1 MGHGPWRA
9 SVSGLIE
16 MASSFD
22 PFQSNPAFDMLAGLF
37 QASLMTPRELPVKE
51 NSLPLTIV
59 SGFLGAGKTTLV
71 NSLLT
76 GNHGRKLAVLVNDFG
91 SINIDYEL
99 VRSQSAETINLA
111 NGCACCTVAGDLTR
125 TLVSLMERTERPDA
139 IVLEA
144 SGLADP
150 WGIAQVSLANPAL
163 YLDGILS
170 FVDAGAFLDQIDDAN
185 VAAIMR
191 AQLTAAD
198 LIVVNK
204 LDLLNEADRIVRKDQ
219 IFSRIREIV
228 PGRPILAAEYAN
240 VPVEVVLGISSSR
253 SHALQC
259 STEPGHAATFES
271 SSHSWNTVFDR
282 QRLSRA
288 LAQLPASIIRAKG
301 LFYCN
306 EGQDRRYV
314 YQKVGKRSSLVL
326 ETNGDVAQQHVSKF
340 VAIAPAADLDSTQI
354 GSMFDDC
361 IAAKPRAEIS

>member
-1 MGHGPWRA
+1 
-9 SVSGLIE
+9 

-37 QASLMTPRELPVKE
+37 QASLTMPRELPVKE
-51 NSLPLTIV
+51 NSMPLTIV

-99 VRSQSAETINLA
+99 VRSRNAQTINLA

-125 TLVSLMERTERPDA
+125 TLVALMERPERPDA

-150 WGIAQVSLANPAL
+150 WGIAQVALANPAL

-170 FVDAGAFLDQIDDAN
+170 FVDAGAFPDQIDDAN

-198 LIVVNK
+198 LVVVNK
-204 LDLLNEADRIVRKDQ
+204 LDLLCEADRTVRKEE

-228 PGRPILAAEYAN
+228 PGRPILAAAYAN

-259 STEPGHAATFES
+259 SVEHSHAAAFES
-271 SSHSWNTVFDR
+271 SSHSWNTMFDR

-288 LAQLPASIIRAKG
+288 LAQLPESIIRAKG

-306 EGQDRRYV
+306 EDQDRRYV
-314 YQKVGKRSSLVL
+314 YQKVGKRSSLVP
-326 ETNGDVAQQHVSKF
+326 EPHGDAVQQHVSSF
-340 VAIAPAADLDSTQI
+340 VAIAPAVDLDAARI

-361 IAAKPRAEIS
+361 VAARPAAKMP